1 VVQRAHRD
9 DDQRNVQQKLICHPA
24 LKRPRAPPP
33 LLRINPG
40 NLTRGPVTE
49 QPTNRPR
56 RPKVVKLTRARETVK
71 TLHLPL
77 GRTALCLDCETC
89 FEIGTDRCPVC
100 GSGTW
105 ASVARFLYGRRDP

>member
-1 VVQRAHRD
+1 
-9 DDQRNVQQKLICHPA
+9 
-24 LKRPRAPPP
+24 
-33 LLRINPG
+33 
-40 NLTRGPVTE
+40 
-49 QPTNRPR
+49 
-56 RPKVVKLTRARETVK
+56 
-71 TLHLPL
+71 LHLPL

>member
-1 VVQRAHRD
+1 MP
-9 DDQRNVQQKLICHPA
+9 NVEVLTGRRMPA
-24 LKRPRAPPP
+24 GCQPREVS
-33 LLRINPG
+33 L
-40 NLTRGPVTE
+40 E
-49 QPTNRPR
+49 QPTSRPER
-56 RPKVVKLTRARETVK
+56 LNGVRLLSARQTVR

-105 ASVARFLYGRRDP
+105 ASVARLLQSRLKDERHLGARSVAVANC